1 MELHE
6 ALTQISEI
14 RLQMAR
20 TEVFRGYRSVPVAFS
35 GLLALAA
42 AGFQPLWVPE
52 PTKNILAY
60 LMLWIGVAAV
70 SLLATGLE
78 MWVRSQRSD
87 STLSREITW
96 LAVQQFLPT
105 LVAGVLVTYV
115 LVSFAPDTVWVLP
128 GLWQVLYSL
137 GVFASCRLLPRATFW
152 VAVYYMATG
161 IVCLTL
167 ARGEATL
174 TPWAMGV
181 PFGIGQFFTAV
192 ILYWT
197 LERNDVTNQDET

>member
-35 GLLALAA
+35 GLLALVA
-42 AGFQPLWVPE
+42 AGFQPLWVSE
-52 PTKNILAY
+52 PTQNISAY
-60 LMLWIGVAAV
+60 LTLWIGVAAV
-70 SLLATGLE
+70 SLLATGVE

-105 LVAGVLVTYV
+105 LVAGVLVTSV
-115 LVSFAPDTVWVLP
+115 LVSFAPETHWLLP

-152 VAVYYMATG
+152 VAVFYMAAG
-161 IVCLTL
+161 IVSLTL

-174 TPWAMGV
+174 SPWAMGI
-181 PFGIGQFFTAV
+181 PFGVGQFFTAAV
-192 ILYWT
+192 LYWT
-197 LERNDVTNQDET
+197 LERNDVSK